1 MKVLPFKIPKPENNA
16 LVYQIDKGKVLY
28 NHLHDHEEIQ
38 ISIIL
43 NGEGDLVVGDT
54 INHFKTD
61 DIFVI
66 GSNIPHLFRSVE
78 QADEDAHMLTLFFTK
93 ESFGKLFFDLLE
105 LQELESFFR
114 MIKGGLK
121 LETNKKE
128 VMELFLQLERQTH
141 LERFIGFL
149 NILKLISKS
158 ETSSLSSF
166 IYSKVY
172 SDDEGERMSNVMN
185 HAISNFNKDITLDEV
200 ANIASMTPN
209 AFCRYFKQ
217 RTNKT
222 FFQFLLEVRLE
233 HACRLLLKSKDL
245 NVSQISYASGFKNIS
260 NFNRKFKEF
269 KGITPTFYRNIEQ
282 TQKFA

>member
-16 LVYQIDKGKVLY
+16 LVYQVDKGNVLY
-28 NHLHDHEEIQ
+28 NHLHQHEEIQ

-43 NGEGDLVVGDT
+43 NGQGDLVVGDT
-54 INHFKTD
+54 INHFSKD

-66 GSNIPHLFRSVE
+66 GSNIPHLFRSHEVE
-78 QADEDAHMLTLFFTK
+78 NEEAHMLTLFFTK

-105 LQELESFFR
+105 LQELEAFFR
-114 MIKGGLK
+114 RINAGIQ
-121 LETNKKE
+121 LETNKLPIK
-128 VMELFLQLERQTH
+128 ELFLDLENQSH

-149 NILKLISKS
+149 NILKLISNS

-172 SDDEGERMSNVMN
+172 SDDEGERMSKVMN
-185 HAISNFNKDITLDEV
+185 HAITNYSSDITLNTIADI
-200 ANIASMTPN
+200 ANMTPN

-222 FFQFLLEVRLE
+222 FFQFLLEIRLE
-233 HACRLLLKSKDL
+233 SACRLLGQKKDMT
-245 NVSQISYASGFKNIS
+245 VAEISDASGFKNIS
-260 NFNRKFKEF
+260 NFNRKFKEY
-269 KGITPTFYRNIEQ
+269 KGTTPTAFR
-282 TQKFA
+282 KAG